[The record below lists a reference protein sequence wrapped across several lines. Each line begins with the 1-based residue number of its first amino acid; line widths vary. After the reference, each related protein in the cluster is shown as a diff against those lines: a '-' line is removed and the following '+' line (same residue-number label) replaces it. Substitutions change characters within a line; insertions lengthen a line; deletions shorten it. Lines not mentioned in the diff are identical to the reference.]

1 MAYAPAVWL
10 AVQSH
15 FFRTANCNT
24 AKYNQGQT
32 TQRLLDQFD
41 DAFLFNNFNFNRPC
55 LTFIADLIRVSLHN
69 NVSFQ
74 RKDYQQVDA
83 MVLVALYFYA
93 NGILSKKIMDL
104 VGLDKA
110 AATEAVN
117 VVSKLLAGMAGKF
130 ITFPGSHNDR
140 VCVAQGIKDLSRIPN
155 AVGVLGCMH
164 VKVTPP
170 AEKVSLYKNSLDFHS
185 VMIQTIC
192 DVDGNLL
199 AVEKCCPGSTPEQ
212 QVWESSVIFQ
222 YFKQGYNGPTWVIGS
237 HGYQLSTYVLTPKHP
252 SKVTDTDSSS
262 YNAAHNQA
270 LSRSLRAIGSLKN
283 RFRCLEDLG
292 PVLLGSLDHVAR
304 VIYACCVL
312 HNIAKK
318 FSVPL
323 PRELVPETAHPVP
336 YAAERSDCA
345 TISEAKAIQDDMILT
360 CFHNLSEEPS
370 QAAEEGLQEGSLEEE
385 GRQVS
390 L

>member
-1 MAYAPAVWL
+1 M
-10 AVQSH
+10 
-15 FFRTANCNT
+15 
-24 AKYNQGQT
+24 
-32 TQRLLDQFD
+32 
-41 DAFLFNNFNFNRPC
+41 
-55 LTFIADLIRVSLHN
+55 
-69 NVSFQ
+69 
-74 RKDYQQVDA
+74 
-83 MVLVALYFYA
+83 
-93 NGILSKKIMDL
+93 
-104 VGLDKA
+104 
-110 AATEAVN
+110 
-117 VVSKLLAGMAGKF
+117 
-130 ITFPGSHNDR
+130 
-140 VCVAQGIKDLSRIPN
+140 
-155 AVGVLGCMH
+155 
-164 VKVTPP
+164 
-170 AEKVSLYKNSLDFHS
+170 
-185 VMIQTIC
+185 
-192 DVDGNLL
+192 
-199 AVEKCCPGSTPEQ
+199 
-212 QVWESSVIFQ
+212 
-222 YFKQGYNGPTWVIGS
+222 
-237 HGYQLSTYVLTPKHP
+237 LTPKHP